1 MTDSYISLDLETTGL
16 NPKTD
21 KIIEIGAVKVV
32 CGEVQE
38 TFSALINP
46 GRQLEER
53 IVELTGISDQM
64 LATAG
69 ELSEYFGQLLDFLED
84 LPFLG
89 HRILFDYSFL
99 KKAAVDR
106 RLTLEKG
113 GIDTLKIAR
122 RYLPQ
127 LPHRDLTSLCEYYG
141 ITHKAHRA
149 LGDAL
154 ATHEL
159 YRILYRE
166 FGPDSQAEIR
176 TATSCGYAGSST
188 QETGSTQA
196 GGSTHF
202 LQAAQTADKI
212 WFPQPLHYQVKR
224 DTPATPAQK
233 ERLARLLERYRIAPD
248 YEIDALSRS
257 EADRMIDRI
266 RRQG

>member
-21 KIIEIGAVKVV
+21 KIIEIGAVRVI

-38 TFSALINP
+38 TFSALVNP
-46 GRQLEER
+46 GRRLEER
-53 IVELTGISDQM
+53 IVELTGISDQE
-64 LATAG
+64 LAGAK
-69 ELSEYFGQLLDFLED
+69 ELSACFDDLLEFLGD
-84 LPFLG
+84 LPLLG

-106 RLTLEKG
+106 RLKLEKK

-122 RYLPQ
+122 RFLPE
-127 LPHRDLTSLCEYYG
+127 LPHRDLTSLCRYYG

-159 YRILYRE
+159 YRILAGDYYADD
-166 FGPDSQAEIR
+166 DS
-176 TATSCGYAGSST
+176 
-188 QETGSTQA
+188 
-196 GGSTHF
+196 
-202 LQAAQTADKI
+202 I
-212 WFPQPLHYQVKR
+212 WIPQHLHYQVKR

-233 ERLARLLERYRIAPD
+233 ERLARLLERYQITPD
-248 YEIDALSRS
+248 YEIDKLSRS
-257 EADRMIDRI
+257 EADRIIDKI
-266 RRQG
+266 RSSS

>member
-21 KIIEIGAVKVV
+21 KIIEIGAVRVI

-38 TFSALINP
+38 TFSALVNP
-46 GRQLEER
+46 GRRLEER
-53 IVELTGISDQM
+53 IVELTGISDQE
-64 LATAG
+64 LAGAK
-69 ELSEYFGQLLDFLED
+69 ELSACFDDLLEFLGD
-84 LPFLG
+84 LPLLG

-106 RLTLEKG
+106 RLKLEKK

-122 RYLPQ
+122 RYLPE
-127 LPHRDLTSLCEYYG
+127 LSHRDLPSLCRYYG

-159 YRILYRE
+159 YRILAGDYYAD
-166 FGPDSQAEIR
+166 GDS
-176 TATSCGYAGSST
+176 
-188 QETGSTQA
+188 
-196 GGSTHF
+196 
-202 LQAAQTADKI
+202 I
-212 WFPQPLHYQVKR
+212 WIPQPLHYQVKR

-233 ERLARLLERYRIAPD
+233 ERLARLLERYQITPD
-248 YEIDALSRS
+248 YEIDKLSRS
-257 EADRMIDRI
+257 EADRIIDKI
-266 RRQG
+266 RSSSGIVR